1 MASFISDSEGSDAPH
16 PASQNAI
23 TAALNIA
30 CRNSIRISDSPY
42 VIAEIWRPVAP
53 TRVNVVHEERRA
65 QPPFRDAS
73 QINTRKIRLSVTVFH
88 RPLRIA

>member
-30 CRNSIRISDSPY
+30 CRKSIRISYSPY
-42 VIAEIWRPVAP
+42 FIAEV
-53 TRVNVVHEERRA
+53 
-65 QPPFRDAS
+65 
-73 QINTRKIRLSVTVFH
+73 
-88 RPLRIA
+88 